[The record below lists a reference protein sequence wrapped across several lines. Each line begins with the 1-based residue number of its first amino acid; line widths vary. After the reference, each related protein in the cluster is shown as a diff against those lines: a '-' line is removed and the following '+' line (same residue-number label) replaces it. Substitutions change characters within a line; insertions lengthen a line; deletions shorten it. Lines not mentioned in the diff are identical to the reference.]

1 MSRNPVLIHRIAR
14 VITEIFAPAVLVTL
28 VLVTSP
34 FTLPEVTAAQAAV
47 AAFFVTLLPFS
58 VVVLMAR
65 RGKLSDIH
73 IGTRTQ
79 RAPILAGTAVS
90 IGVGLWLLTLMQA
103 PRALHSLVYAVLLGL
118 VASLLI
124 NLVWKVSV
132 HAAVAGILGAM
143 LASATLPLGLL
154 WAAIPLAVGWSRVQ
168 LLAHTWPQVVVGW
181 LLGLAIFAVYIVFLR

>member
-1 MSRNPVLIHRIAR
+1 VSRNAARIHRIAR
-14 VITEIFAPAVLVTL
+14 VITEVFAPAVLVTL

-58 VVVLMAR
+58 VVVLLTR

-90 IGVGLWLLTLMQA
+90 IGIGLWVLTLMHA
-103 PRALHSLVYAVLLGL
+103 PPALHSLIYAVLLGL
-118 VASLLI
+118 VISLLV

-132 HAAVAGILGAM
+132 HAAVAAILAAM
-143 LASATLPLGLL
+143 LASVTLPLGIL
-154 WAAIPLAVGWSRVQ
+154 WAAIPLAVAWSRVQ
-168 LLAHTWPQVVVGW
+168 LLAHTWPQVIVGW
-181 LLGLAIFAVYIVFLR
+181 VLGLVIFAVYITFLR